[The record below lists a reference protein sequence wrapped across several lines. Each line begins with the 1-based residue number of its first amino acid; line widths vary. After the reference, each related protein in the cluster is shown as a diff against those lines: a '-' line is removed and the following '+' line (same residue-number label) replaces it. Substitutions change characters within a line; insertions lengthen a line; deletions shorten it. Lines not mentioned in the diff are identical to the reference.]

1 MPFQPTLTISTR
13 RTPVPAEHNNMTAPE
28 RLDHEAQCDLLCHLV
43 VRQLVE
49 HAASHSWLRAARV
62 AESIRLWHG
71 AHRTHTTHVEHVRL
85 ARMAAALAQA
95 FERQQTYRNAAILAE
110 LSFDIWRLNFRSP
123 LLHTIRTACAKRL
136 THTAAATRSTVENG
150 LEAHALTLTVLVI
163 RKAQGKKNPH
173 EVSVRS
179 PEWHA
184 VNQDF
189 LRDVLLAQRSPLDTG
204 ADGAS

>member
-1 MPFQPTLTISTR
+1 MLFHPIITISTQR
-13 RTPVPAEHNNMTAPE
+13 NPMPAEHNNMTAPE
-28 RLDHEAQCDLLCHLV
+28 RLNHEAQCDLLCHLV

-49 HAASHSWLRAARV
+49 YAASHTWLRAAHV

-71 AHRTHTTHVEHVRL
+71 THRTYATQVEQIRL
-85 ARMAAALAQA
+85 ARMAATLAPL
-95 FERQQTYRNAAILAE
+95 FERQQTYRNAALLAE

-123 LLHTIRTACAKRL
+123 LLHAIRAACAKRL
-136 THTAAATRSTVENG
+136 THTAAATRSTVEGG

-184 VNQDF
+184 INQDF

-204 ADGAS
+204 ADGAA

>member
-1 MPFQPTLTISTR
+1 M
-13 RTPVPAEHNNMTAPE
+13 PAEHNNMTAPE
-28 RLDHEAQCDLLCHLV
+28 RPDHEAQCDLLCHLV

-49 HAASHSWLRAARV
+49 HAASHTWLRTVHV

-71 AHRTHTTHVEHVRL
+71 AHRTHTTRLDQVRL
-85 ARMAAALAQA
+85 ARMAATLAA
-95 FERQQTYRNAAILAE
+95 VFEKQQTYRNAVLLAE

-123 LLHTIRTACAKRL
+123 LLHTIRAACAKRL
-136 THTAAATRSTVENG
+136 THTAAATRSTVEDG

-184 VNQDF
+184 INQDF

-204 ADGAS
+204 ADGAA

>member
-1 MPFQPTLTISTR
+1 M
-13 RTPVPAEHNNMTAPE
+13 
-28 RLDHEAQCDLLCHLV
+28 
-43 VRQLVE
+43 
-49 HAASHSWLRAARV
+49 
-62 AESIRLWHG
+62 
-71 AHRTHTTHVEHVRL
+71 
-85 ARMAAALAQA
+85 
-95 FERQQTYRNAAILAE
+95 
-110 LSFDIWRLNFRSP
+110 
-123 LLHTIRTACAKRL
+123 
-136 THTAAATRSTVENG
+136 THTAAATRATVENG

-184 VNQDF
+184 INQDF